1 MRFVRRKTKQN
12 TKHKKVQH
20 HNQKDVEINYQL
32 LEYKKLQKEGF
43 DSQPT
48 LSIREYQKKKAKQN
62 IARYNSKFRSK
73 Y

>member
-1 MRFVRRKTKQN
+1 MRFIRRKTKPN
-12 TKHKKVQH
+12 TKHKKDQH

-48 LSIREYQKKKAKQN
+48 LSIREYQKKKAKKN
-62 IARYNSKFRSK
+62 IARYNGKFRSK